1 MRLSGDPAQILKRV
15 SKSVANLYKAYLS
28 EAGTGNAASAISS
41 Y

>member
-28 EAGTGNAASAISS
+28 ETGTGNTTPAV
-41 Y
+41 